1 MREAVTL
8 NRPGAAVPRPPE
20 NLTRRLVLLTTGRGK
35 ITAFAHGARRPGNPL
50 MACTRTFVFGKFT
63 LYEGRTAYN
72 LQSAQVANYFDELSS
87 DMEGACYGSY
97 FLELADFY
105 SQENMDATEQLKLL
119 YQSLRALLK
128 PAIPNR
134 LVRRIFELKMMVING
149 EYTEQPPNPVSDSCS
164 YAWEYVVLSPV
175 EALYRFALTDE
186 VLREFERVVESG
198 RRRFLRHEC
207 RSLEILEVLT
217 SD

>member
-8 NRPGAAVPRPPE
+8 NGMVLLSAPSGE
-20 NLTRRLVLLTTGRGK
+20 FDRRLVLLTTGRGK

-63 LYEGRTAYN
+63 LYEY
-72 LQSAQVANYFDELSS
+72 V
-87 DMEGACYGSY
+87 
-97 FLELADFY
+97 
-105 SQENMDATEQLKLL
+105 LL
-119 YQSLRALLK
+119 
-128 PAIPNR
+128 
-134 LVRRIFELKMMVING
+134 
-149 EYTEQPPNPVSDSCS
+149 C
-164 YAWEYVVLSPV
+164 PV

>member
-8 NRPGAAVPRPPE
+8 NGMVLLSAPSGE
-20 NLTRRLVLLTTGRGK
+20 FDRRLVLLTTGQGERSLPLPTGP
-35 ITAFAHGARRPGNPL
+35 GDRGNPL

-149 EYTEQPPNPVSDSCS
+149 EYTEQPLSPVSDSCA

-175 EALYRFALTDE
+175 EGLYRFALTDE